1 MENHE
6 GESTLKKP
14 GRNKRGLESD
24 EILLETIK
32 TFPSLSQYELAKKLK
47 WPSGRIDGSIRRLLK
62 GKKIFIRILDRTG
75 RRVNLVYPED
85 MKPADI
91 IEVPA
96 KLLHVGNPTWLN
108 SAFVYG
114 LDSSTIGV
122 SGHAIPEWAEIS
134 CFAEEIPIKRD
145 AEKVVIQIPE
155 KIKRFYN
162 FEQKHRVVS
171 VNGNNLLI
179 TISGNLVEDKKY
191 PA

>member
-1 MENHE
+1 MENQQ
-6 GESTLKKP
+6 GESTVKQL

-24 EILLETIK
+24 KILLETIK
-32 TFPSLSQYELAKKLK
+32 ALPGLSQYELAQKLK

-62 GKKIFIRILDRTG
+62 GKKIFIRIMERNG
-75 RRVNLVYPED
+75 RHVNLVYPED
-85 MKPADI
+85 LKPADT

-114 LDSSTIGV
+114 LDSSTIGI
-122 SGHAIPEWAEIS
+122 SGRAVPEWAEIS
-134 CFAEEIPIKRD
+134 CFAGEVPITQD
-145 AEKVVIQIPE
+145 AEKVVVQIPE

-179 TISGNLVEDKKY
+179 TISGNIVEDKKC